1 VAERYNLYR
10 SATVRANT
18 LPGISSS
25 VGIES
30 VARIAK
36 AQLPDGYQLEW
47 TGFTFQELSAG
58 SLAAY
63 AFALALVF
71 VYLFLVAQYE
81 SWTTPIAI
89 ILLVPVAMLGAIG
102 LLSLVGMPFNLYAQ
116 IGVVLLIGLAAKNA
130 ILIVEF
136 ARKLRESD
144 GHDIET
150 AARTAAHLR
159 FRAVMMTVLC
169 FVLGILPLV
178 FASGAGMFSQKSVG
192 LTVLGGMLSVLFI
205 GLVYI
210 PAFFV
215 VVQRSR
221 ERWKSRL
228 QG

>member
-1 VAERYNLYR
+1 
-10 SATVRANT
+10 
-18 LPGISSS
+18 
-25 VGIES
+25 
-30 VARIAK
+30 
-36 AQLPDGYQLEW
+36 
-47 TGFTFQELSAG
+47 LSAG

-81 SWTTPIAI
+81 SWSTPLAI

-136 ARKLRESD
+136 ARKLRENE
-144 GHDIET
+144 GHDIES
-150 AARTAAHLR
+150 AARAAAHLR

-192 LTVLGGMLSVLFI
+192 LTVLGGMLAVLFI

-221 ERWKSRL
+221 ERWKSWL
-228 QG
+228 TSG